1 MKSIL
6 LDRNWQQL
14 TDGTNHINLQVVSGS
29 VLYTESDNLPDED
42 TPGFS
47 LNLDGKIWNIG
58 PEKSWCRARDSSPA
72 IVVISEA
79 RV

>member
-42 TPGFS
+42 TPRFFTESG
-47 LNLDGKIWNIG
+47 W
-58 PEKSWCRARDSSPA
+58 
-72 IVVISEA
+72 
-79 RV
+79 